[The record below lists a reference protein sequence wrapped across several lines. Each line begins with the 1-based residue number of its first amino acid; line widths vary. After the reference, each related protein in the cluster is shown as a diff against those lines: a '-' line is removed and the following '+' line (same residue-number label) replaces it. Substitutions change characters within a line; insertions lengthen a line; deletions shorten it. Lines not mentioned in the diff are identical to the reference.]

1 MKAAPCLTR
10 CRRQALP
17 AHAAHFMR
25 PKALPETVS
34 MGRRAYVNGNLFRF
48 YKRKILRDKQK
59 KTLPNAR
66 AASRDTK
73 RGGYY

>member
-34 MGRRAYVNGNLFRF
+34 MGRRLMSAEIYSASIRERF
-48 YKRKILRDKQK
+48 
-59 KTLPNAR
+59 
-66 AASRDTK
+66 
-73 RGGYY
+73 